1 MLYTNTSSN
10 LSQTNLQ
17 REYNLDNQISE
28 QTRRIHSVLYRLN
41 YSSSPRAKRVL
52 KIIEEV
58 ISYWLNGKTLYK
70 SEFTLAKEFGVSNIT
85 ISRDME
91 ELKRTCIVEVRHR
104 FNNSNVYLLSHYCF
118 MQDFL
123 DEFIRWFP
131 VLHRLNYNNDK
142 LPKDSYCSINKKEE
156 DCVFSRLRNES
167 ILWLRNWKPLKE
179 QISEAWEYIC
189 SGKVYIPPE
198 DSES

>member
-17 REYNLDNQISE
+17 REYNLESQISE
-28 QTRRIHSVLYRLN
+28 QTRRIRSVLFRLK
-41 YSSSPRAKRVL
+41 YSRSSRSKRVL
-52 KIIEEV
+52 NIIEEV

-118 MQDFL
+118 IQELL

-131 VLHRLNYNNDK
+131 VLHRLNHGNVK
-142 LPKDSYCSINKKEE
+142 LPKDYYCSINKKEE

-179 QISEAWEYIC
+179 QVSEVWEYLC
-189 SGKVYIPPE
+189 AGKIFIPPE
-198 DSES
+198 T